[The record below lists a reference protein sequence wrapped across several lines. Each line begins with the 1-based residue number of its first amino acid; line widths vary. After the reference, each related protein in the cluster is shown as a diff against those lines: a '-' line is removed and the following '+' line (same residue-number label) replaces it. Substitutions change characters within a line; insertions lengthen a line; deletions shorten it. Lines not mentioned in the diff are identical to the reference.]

1 MQLRTARLCLDCEEV
16 HDELHCPLCAS
27 DAYTYLSRWVPTPE
41 RDRGDRDRDRGRERD
56 RIPTRRPAPPRPPE
70 YDAYRQIVRGPEAA
84 EKGRGRPWVR
94 ALVGLGAA
102 GVAGLFVGAQRARGQ
117 SKPDE

>member
-16 HDELHCPLCAS
+16 HDEQQCPVCAS
-27 DAYTYLSRWVPTPE
+27 DAYTYLSRWVPVPDRPDRPE
-41 RDRGDRDRDRGRERD
+41 R
-56 RIPTRRPAPPRPPE
+56 RRPAPPRPTE
-70 YDAYRQIVRGPEAA
+70 YDAYRQIVRTPPAPA
-84 EKGRGRPWVR
+84 RGRPWVR

-117 SKPDE
+117 GKPED